1 VVRSS
6 NLAWRIAF
14 GGYNDNYSDVNSCVR
29 AVRGEQLA
37 ANWISNKNGTVID
50 KFSGLVWQQDT
61 GNNGQPMMWKEAL
74 TYCESLNLA
83 GYTDWRLP
91 NIKELTSILDLTKID
106 PAINTEYFPYTRS
119 TFYWS
124 STNFADCAW
133 YATFGDG
140 YSGNDKNSVK
150 SNKYYVRC
158 VRGGR

>member
-1 VVRSS
+1 MVRSS

-124 STNFADCAW
+124 STNFC
-133 YATFGDG
+133 
-140 YSGNDKNSVK
+140 
-150 SNKYYVRC
+150 
-158 VRGGR
+158 